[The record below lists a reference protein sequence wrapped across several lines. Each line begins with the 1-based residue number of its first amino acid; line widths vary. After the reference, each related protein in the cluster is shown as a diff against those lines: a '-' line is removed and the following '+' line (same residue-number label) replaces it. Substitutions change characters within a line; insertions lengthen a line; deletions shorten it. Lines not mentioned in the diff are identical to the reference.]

1 MKPWSIVDQS
11 QLLQED
17 FFQGLKY
24 FHSQDWLTAL
34 SYFRSIYHL
43 VSKDDIFRCRYMS
56 YYGLVQIYLGNI
68 EGIQLCR
75 SAASGETTDPGVFC
89 NLVMAEL
96 ELDHRLNAYNA
107 LCQGLAIDQRHP
119 GLSRMRVKMEVRRSV
134 LIPFLKREHWLNH
147 LLGKFTYKMLCWIS
161 SS

>member
-1 MKPWSIVDQS
+1 MKPWPIVDQS

-43 VSKDDIFRCRYMS
+43 VSKDDTFRCRYMS

-75 SAASGETTDPGVFC
+75 RAACGEMMDAGVFC

-96 ELDHRLNAYNA
+96 ELDHRHNAYKA
-107 LCQGLAIDQRHP
+107 LCQGLDIDQRHP
-119 GLSRMRVKMEVRRSV
+119 GLNRMQLKMGMRRSV
-134 LIPFLKREHWLNH
+134 VVPFLKRRHWINR
-147 LLGKFTYKMLCWIS
+147 LLGRLMYRLFNNRF
-161 SS
+161 